1 MAYTAWPVVNF
12 DASTSWDLIQSAAR
26 GDSEAR
32 QRFAERYEDVAVGY
46 FGARWRGTS
55 LEREVEDA
63 AQEVFLDC
71 LRDDGALQRADPAR
85 GEFRGFLHGIVR
97 NVALRFERQH
107 GQARAG
113 HVDLGSGLQSL
124 PGDDSAASRVFDR
137 EWGRSILRLAM
148 RLHRERAA
156 EQGPEH
162 VRRVELLRQR
172 FEEGRPI
179 RDIAVLWQV
188 DAAWLHHEFARA
200 RRDFKRSLA
209 VALGLDLA
217 ADPARLDA
225 EVSRLWDAL
234 R

>member
-1 MAYTAWPVVNF
+1 MANEHDTCW
-12 DASTSWDLIQSAAR
+12 TLIRRA
-26 GDSEAR
+26 
-32 QRFAERYEDVAVGY
+32 AVGDA
-46 FGARWRGTS
+46 GARSQFTHS
-55 LEREVEDA
+55 YERLIRAYLARRWADTALAADVDDA
-63 AQEVFLDC
+63 CQEVLIECFDEH
-71 LRDDGALQRADPAR
+71 GPLQRADAGR
-85 GEFRGFLHGIVR
+85 EFRSYLLGVVR

-113 HVDLGSGLQSL
+113 RVDLGSGLQSL

-137 EWGRSILRLAM
+137 EWARSILRMAM

-156 EQGPEH
+156 QQGAEH
-162 VRRVELLRQR
+162 LRRVELLRLR

-179 RDIAVLWQV
+179 RDVAVLWQV

-209 VALGLDLA
+209 TAFGLDLA
-217 ADPARLDA
+217 VDPARLDA